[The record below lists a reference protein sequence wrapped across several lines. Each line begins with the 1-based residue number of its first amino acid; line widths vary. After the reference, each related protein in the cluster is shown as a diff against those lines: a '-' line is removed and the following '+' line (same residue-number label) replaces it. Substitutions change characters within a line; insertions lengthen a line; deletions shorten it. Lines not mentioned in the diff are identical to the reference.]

1 MNAKMTSFFA
11 GIALLSSVGIANAE
25 ERLTTAAMDGVTA
38 GWYNVSFTKYINTN
52 VNAYLDVNKDVKSD
66 VYVDGKLSDAEAA
79 ASCSAYDCLTETL
92 TVTNT
97 GYYGPS
103 TSYSQSLSATN

>member
-25 ERLTTAAMDGVTA
+25 ERLTAAAMDGVTA
-38 GWYNVSFTKYINTN
+38 GYYNVSFTKYVNTN
-52 VNAYLDVNKDVKSD
+52 VNAYLDVYKDVDSK
-66 VYVDGKLSDAEAA
+66 VYVDGKLADAEAA
-79 ASCSAYDCLTETL
+79 ASCSAYNCLTETL

-97 GYYGPS
+97 GSYGPT

>member
-1 MNAKMTSFFA
+1 MTSLFA
-11 GIALLSSVGIANAE
+11 GIAFLSSVGIANAE

-38 GWYNVSFTKYINTN
+38 GWYDVSFTKYINTN
-52 VNAYLDVNKDVKSD
+52 VNAYLDVYKDVDSD
-66 VYVDGKLSDAEAA
+66 VYVDGKLADAEAA